1 MALPLL
7 VLPSGFGS
15 GAGSDS
21 LDIVY
26 STVEDDYDQSE
37 CWREL
42 YISKTHQ
49 DIPLFI
55 LTPKGK
61 DREGQ
66 CTGTKDEVGLPV

>member
-15 GAGSDS
+15 GAGSES

-26 STVEDDYDQSE
+26 STVEGSYGQSE
-37 CWREL
+37 WGRKL
-42 YISKTHQ
+42 YISKTFQ
-49 DIPLFI
+49 DIPPFI
-55 LTPKGK
+55 PKAKGK
-61 DREGQ
+61 DRERQ